1 MSFGKDRALEG
12 TKQDGHPRNP
22 FTTHETE
29 RRTLIE
35 IEAAPDSGNIPRD
48 RLPRRAVRGAGAEG
62 AVGRAHVRRPEE
74 MLASMGIRPAVEA
87 DGVKIKAMVRAERV
101 NPRNLHWPRFLVAE
115 VGGRI
120 VGVQQVRIHKGDTR
134 EVASRVVLPK
144 FRQRGIGTELLR
156 AALVRERST
165 LYLQCNEKWTP
176 YYERFG
182 FRRVEPS
189 ELPAD
194 LRREHRIARVVV
206 ALRSLFVRRRLSVI
220 PMKRDAQ

>member
-1 MSFGKDRALEG
+1 MSYGENKAMEG
-12 TKQDGHPRNP
+12 TEREP

-35 IEAAPDSGNIPRD
+35 IEAAPGVGNTPHD
-48 RLPRRAVRGAGAEG
+48 RLPRWAVRRAGVGGAA
-62 AVGRAHVRRPEE
+62 GRANGRGPEE
-74 MLASMGIRPAVEA
+74 MLTNVGIRPAVDA
-87 DGVKIKAMVRAERV
+87 DAATIKAMVRAERV

-120 VGVQQVRIHKGDTR
+120 VGVQQIRIHKGGTR

-144 FRQRGIGTELLR
+144 FRRRGIGTDLLR
-156 AALVRERST
+156 AALVREHST
-165 LYLQCNEKWTP
+165 LYLQCNENWTP

-182 FRRVEPS
+182 FRRVEPA

-194 LRREHRIARVVV
+194 LRREHRIARVFV
-206 ALRSLFVRRRLSVI
+206 ALRSLFVRRKLSVV
-220 PMKRDAQ
+220 PMKRDA